1 MNDRIVFLV
10 DDDEA
15 IRHSASFM
23 LRHAGFTVKT
33 FPDGLVFLD
42 SVKSEDEGCILLDVR
57 MPGMDGLAVQSTL
70 NRRGI
75 NMPVIILTG
84 HGDVPVAVEA
94 MKGGAIEFLEKP
106 YEKKALVAAIENA
119 YELLDNQATDDRRG
133 REAAAKLSALTP
145 RERQVLECLV
155 EGLTNKGIAE
165 ALSIS
170 PRTVEIHRAHMM
182 EKLQVDSLSA
192 ALRIAFLAGIGAD
205 GH

>member
-1 MNDRIVFLV
+1 MTNRTVFLV

-23 LRHAGFTVKT
+23 LRHSGFTVKT
-33 FPDGLVFLD
+33 YPDGLTFLE
-42 SVKSEDEGCILLDVR
+42 SVPEDYDGCVLLDVR
-57 MPGMDGLAVQSTL
+57 MPGMDGLAVQNAL
-70 NRRGI
+70 NQRGI

-106 YEKKALVAAIENA
+106 YEKQALVGAIENA
-119 YELLDNQATDDRRG
+119 FALLDNQAVDDKRA
-133 REAAAKLSALTP
+133 REAKARLTDLTP
-145 RERQVLECLV
+145 REREVLECLV
-155 EGLTNKGIAE
+155 DGLTNKGIAQ

-182 EKLQVDSLSA
+182 EKLQADSLSN
-192 ALRIAFLAGIGAD
+192 ALRLAFLAGIGAD
-205 GH
+205 

>member
-1 MNDRIVFLV
+1 MTNRTVFLV

-23 LRHAGFTVKT
+23 LRHSGFTVKT
-33 FPDGLVFLD
+33 YPDGLTFLE
-42 SVKSEDEGCILLDVR
+42 SVPEDYDGCVLLDVR
-57 MPGMDGLAVQSTL
+57 MPGMDGLAVQNAL
-70 NRRGI
+70 NQRGI

-106 YEKKALVAAIENA
+106 YEKQALVGAIENA
-119 YELLDNQATDDRRG
+119 FALLDNQAVDDKRA
-133 REAAAKLSALTP
+133 REAKARLTDLTP
-145 RERQVLECLV
+145 REREVLECLV
-155 EGLTNKGIAE
+155 EGLTNKGIAQ

-182 EKLQVDSLSA
+182 EKLQADSLSN
-192 ALRIAFLAGIGAD
+192 ALRLAFLAGIGAD
-205 GH
+205 